1 MVDSEE
7 DNQPRRSPLMR
18 AVGAICIEHTEIK
31 PLHAAILLP
40 LLSGVPMR
48 SYQGVVLFVD
58 MLGFSAL
65 TRGKLKLTA
74 AELHPWN
81 VNPDGEFPNQIL
93 ATKIIIAFR
102 QVLAKTK
109 KKYGQIK
116 VAQLS
121 DCAFLWSPD
130 AALVAKAGKF
140 LLREATSTGL
150 LCRGGLAYG
159 DIHEPDKLNH
169 SLGAFVVG
177 DAVTR
182 AATSESMGKGMRVF
196 TDSDT
201 AAYFSANCSQ
211 ERFKELENPLTGEIV
226 DEWQWYALSRS
237 DLDGKRSTLETALL
251 NIATWHATL
260 RYSPRLAWS
269 ATTSEGCRQ
278 ISCSIAAVSDHMNEL
293 SSGCPDFR
301 ITVEGLMQ
309 STMDRSHETV
319 LKVSRK
325 FADELHTATR
335 PRHTQSKKV

>member
-1 MVDSEE
+1 
-7 DNQPRRSPLMR
+7 
-18 AVGAICIEHTEIK
+18 
-31 PLHAAILLP
+31 
-40 LLSGVPMR
+40 MR

-65 TRGKLKLTA
+65 TRGGLKLTA
-74 AELHPWN
+74 AELIPWN
-81 VNPDGEFPNQIL
+81 VDPDGDFSNQIL

-109 KKYGQIK
+109 KRYGQIK

-121 DCAFLWSPD
+121 DCAFLWSSD
-130 AALVAKAGKF
+130 AALVAKAGKY
-140 LLREATSTGL
+140 LLREAASIGL

-182 AATSESMGKGMRVF
+182 AAISESMGKGMRVF

-201 AAYFSANCSQ
+201 ATYFSANCPQ
-211 ERFKELENPLTGEIV
+211 ESFKELENPLTGEIV

-237 DLDGKRSTLETALL
+237 DLEGRRSTLETALL
-251 NIATWHATL
+251 NLATWHATL

-269 ATTSEGCRQ
+269 ATSSEGSRQ
-278 ISCSIAAVSDHMNEL
+278 ISCSIAAISDHMNDL
-293 SSGCPDFR
+293 SGGRPDLKF
-301 ITVEGLMQ
+301 TVEGLMQ
-309 STMDRSHETV
+309 TSMDRSHETV
-319 LKVSRK
+319 AKISRQ
-325 FADELHTATR
+325 FAGELVAVVR
-335 PRHTQSKKV
+335 PRHAPRKKA

>member
-1 MVDSEE
+1 
-7 DNQPRRSPLMR
+7 MR
-18 AVGAICIEHTEIK
+18 ATEAIFIEHTKIK
-31 PLHAAILLP
+31 ALHTAILFP

-81 VNPDGEFPNQIL
+81 VDPDGDFPNQIL

-109 KKYGQIK
+109 KKYGKIK

-140 LLREATSTGL
+140 LLRQAASIGL

-182 AATSESMGKGMRVF
+182 AATSESVGKGTRVF
-196 TDSDT
+196 TDSET
-201 AAYFSANCSQ
+201 AQHFSTNCPQ
-211 ERFKELENPLTGEIV
+211 EEFKELENPLTGEIV
-226 DEWQWYALSRS
+226 DEWQWYALPRAV
-237 DLDGKRSTLETALL
+237 LDGKRSTLEAALL
-251 NIATWHATL
+251 NLATWHATL
-260 RYSPRLAWS
+260 RYSPKLAWS
-269 ATTSEGCRQ
+269 ATTSEGYRQ
-278 ISCSIAAVSDHMNEL
+278 ISCSIAAISDHMNKL
-293 SSGCPDFR
+293 SGGRPDFKF
-301 ITVEGLMQ
+301 TVEGLMQ
-309 STMDRSHETV
+309 SSMDRSHETV
-319 LKVSRK
+319 LKVSTQ
-325 FADELHTATR
+325 FAGELLAATR
-335 PRHTQSKKV
+335 PRHTRTRPAIG